1 MQTEKSWCGS
11 NKPICV
17 QQQPCCCTHRS
28 LITLCFVRRC
38 RVCQKMVDADQH
50 RKPADWVKRC
60 GGMCHVTCRSLHVA
74 CCMSLVPCAKSLALA
89 VPYHPEDKDE
99 HNTFDKW
106 VKNQKILLALQA
118 GQVVDLTMPVSA
130 LVSHPACATH
140 LSACGR
146 RSMLRRML
154 LLRWSR
160 AVSCSPR
167 ARHMCPLVSSTRPC
181 AVSNNSVLAID

>member
-1 MQTEKSWCGS
+1 
-11 NKPICV
+11 
-17 QQQPCCCTHRS
+17 
-28 LITLCFVRRC
+28 
-38 RVCQKMVDADQH
+38 
-50 RKPADWVKRC
+50 
-60 GGMCHVTCRSLHVA
+60 
-74 CCMSLVPCAKSLALA
+74 MSLVACAKSLALA
-89 VPYHPEDKDE
+89 VAYHPADKDE

-146 RSMLRRML
+146 RSMLPMML
-154 LLRWSR
+154 LLRWIR
-160 AVSCSPR
+160 AMWCRPR

-181 AVSNNSVLAID
+181 AVSNISLLAID